1 MPRRPETRTSPSNPF
16 AAISSVGAPRG
27 RPRKLDR
34 AGVTRSAMGIVERD
48 GLGGLTMRRVA
59 DDLGVSLATL
69 YKAAGSKEAILDD
82 MIEAVFGR
90 LPTCDHTPGR
100 EIASLLRLWAATH
113 ELLVAN
119 PAVAQLTALKPVGG
133 DGMFA
138 LVESTLAL
146 LREAGVP
153 EPLISTAFESIRCYT
168 LGFTLLRI
176 SRGDPAAVAA
186 ERRLAEATSRCP
198 ERFPEII
205 ARTSDLAGAITVQQF
220 GVGLEYLIRGFLPTR
235 HPAVP
240 G

>member
-1 MPRRPETRTSPSNPF
+1 VPRDSRAGGGPNNRL
-16 AAISSVGAPRG
+16 AAISSVGAHRG

-34 AGVTRSAMGIVERD
+34 AGVTRSALGIVERD

-82 MIEAVFGR
+82 MIEEVFGK
-90 LPTCDHTPGR
+90 LPTCDRTEGQ
-100 EIASLLRLWAATH
+100 EIDTLRRLWEATH

-119 PAVAQLTALKPVGG
+119 PIVAQLTALNPVGG
-133 DGMFA
+133 AGMFA

-146 LREAGVP
+146 LRAAGVADH
-153 EPLISTAFESIRCYT
+153 LVTTTFEAIRSYT

-176 SRGDPAAVAA
+176 SRSDPSAVAA
-186 ERRLAEATSRCP
+186 EQRLAEETSRSP

-205 ARTSDLAGAITVQQF
+205 ARTPDLAAAITSEHF
-220 GVGLEYLIRGFLPTR
+220 EVGLEHLILGFLP
-235 HPAVP
+235 AQQP
-240 G
+240 GEPD